1 MTCTM
6 TKKLGVLAI
15 CGLLFVSSCGTIALD
30 ATTLQESAQLN
41 DSAGKP
47 YTILKSFSVN
57 DKAGWALGIIPAN
70 KPAGD
75 KHDYFTEFL
84 EKQISEVG
92 GDAVI
97 NLRVRTQGNFG
108 DFLISVGTLGLYVT
122 RTVTVSGDVI
132 KYN

>member
-1 MTCTM
+1 M
-6 TKKLGVLAI
+6 TKKVGALAI
-15 CGLLFVSSCGTIALD
+15 CGLLFLTSCGTIALD
-30 ATTLQESAQLN
+30 ATNLQESAQLN
-41 DSAGKP
+41 DSVGKS
-47 YTILKSFSVN
+47 YTILKTFSVN

-75 KHDYFTEFL
+75 KHEYFADFL
-84 EKQISEVG
+84 KEQIAEVG

-108 DFLISVGTLGLYVT
+108 DFLIAVGTLGLYVT
-122 RTVTVSGDVI
+122 RTVTISGDII